1 MPYTVQADDEQ
12 LNGIGQRFDDQSQQ
26 VLATLGKVQ
35 AQMQV
40 LKNGAWLGPNAEKFY
55 QIMEQEWIPA
65 LGRASKALEEAA
77 SVTRQVQKI
86 IKDADEQNKSYF
98 PT

>member
-1 MPYTVQADDEQ
+1 MAYTVQADDEQ
-12 LNGIGQRFDDQSQQ
+12 LNGIGQRFDDQSSQ
-26 VLATLGKVQ
+26 VQATLGKVQ

-40 LKNGAWLGPNAEKFY
+40 LKNGAWQGPNAEKFY
-55 QIMEQEWIPA
+55 QIMEQEWIPS

-77 SVTRQVQKI
+77 NITRQV
-86 IKDADEQNKSYF
+86 QNKSYF